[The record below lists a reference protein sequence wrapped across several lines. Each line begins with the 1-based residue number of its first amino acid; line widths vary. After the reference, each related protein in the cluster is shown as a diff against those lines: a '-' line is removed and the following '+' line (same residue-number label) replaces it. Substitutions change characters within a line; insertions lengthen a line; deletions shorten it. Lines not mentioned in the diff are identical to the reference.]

1 MIFVIE
7 HENGGHWQVQILVDV
22 EEIDTTQFEPFKK
35 IFLCESMGEATIIV
49 DEIRKER
56 LK

>member
-7 HENGGHWQVQILVDV
+7 HENGGPWQVQILVDV
-22 EEIDTTQFEPFKK
+22 EEIDTTKFEPFKK